1 MPRKKSEGKR
11 TRFNGFQLGESERDR
26 VVADWI
32 NAQPNAA
39 ESIKALIY
47 AEAIGFHRVAYP
59 VFAQQGINEEVE
71 SQVNPDDPRVQTLAS
86 LDT

>member
-47 AEAIGFHRVAYP
+47 KEAVGLHWAFH
-59 VFAQQGINEEVE
+59 QGVE
-71 SQVNPDDPRVQTLAS
+71 RSGKGQETDTRLDIDDPRVKALAS